1 MSVTQAPCVSAAMS
15 GTLLH
20 TWPPAI
26 EEADEMKIL
35 ESKALRAAGI
45 ALPLLMT
52 GCAIVPDGGVVYSPG
67 YRVPAY
73 SANHY
78 SSGYYSTYGSGYY
91 PRPSAPPVYISR
103 PAPPPAIIVR
113 PAPPP
118 AVIVRPAPAPV
129 VVLPAPRPPGHGHR
143 DGDRSYSH
151 GGHGGS
157 SGHGFHGGHGG
168 NRSDHDRGG
177 RGGR

>member
-1 MSVTQAPCVSAAMS
+1 
-15 GTLLH
+15 
-20 TWPPAI
+20 
-26 EEADEMKIL
+26 MKIL
-35 ESKALRAAGI
+35 ESKALHAAGI

-73 SANHY
+73 PANHY

-91 PRPSAPPVYISR
+91 PRPPAPPVYISR

-113 PAPPP
+113 QAPPP
-118 AVIVRPAPAPV
+118 AAIVRPTPAPV
-129 VVLPAPRPPGHGHR
+129 VVLLAPRPAGHGHR
-143 DGDRSYSH
+143 EGDRSYSH
-151 GGHGGS
+151 GGF
-157 SGHGFHGGHGG
+157 SGHGFHGGHDG

>member
-1 MSVTQAPCVSAAMS
+1 MS

-103 PAPPPAIIVR
+103 PAPPPA
-113 PAPPP
+113 
-118 AVIVRPAPAPV
+118 VIVRPAPAPV

-151 GGHGGS
+151 GGHGGY

>member
-1 MSVTQAPCVSAAMS
+1 MH
-15 GTLLH
+15 GH
-20 TWPPAI
+20 PAI
-26 EEADEMKIL
+26 DKATEMKIL
-35 ESKALRAAGI
+35 KSKVVHAAGMT
-45 ALPLLMT
+45 LTLLMT

-78 SSGYYSTYGSGYY
+78 SSGYYSSHGSGYY
-91 PRPSAPPVYISR
+91 PRPPAPPIYVSR
-103 PAPPPAIIVR
+103 PPPPAIIVR

-118 AVIVRPAPAPV
+118 AVSVRPAPAPE

-143 DGDRSYSH
+143 EGDRSYGH
-151 GGHGGS
+151 GGHG
-157 SGHGFHGGHGG
+157 GHGFHGGHGG

-177 RGGR
+177 RGSR